1 MFINQLLTWWLIV
14 FISKAT
20 LAALQLVL
28 NKALESIGSAVL
40 TPFKEE
46 PKLKLVMV
54 MVIFPVILNSIQF
67 WVQDNFLKLK
77 KEVYP
82 QLEIPQNNQ
91 LQYVLPEN
99 VNSDKLNDFKEGPS
113 DNEIR
118 IDFKEDKEME
128 DKNHDNSHNIKITTH
143 SNSNNHNNSNMEV
156 NQEEL
161 VNNIKHIQNALK
173 SKNKK

>member
-1 MFINQLLTWWLIV
+1 MFVNQLLSWWLIV
-14 FISKAT
+14 FISKLF
-20 LAALQLVL
+20 LAAMQLIL
-28 NKALESIGSAVL
+28 NKLLESFGSAVL
-40 TPFKEE
+40 TPFKDE

-54 MVIFPVILNSIQF
+54 MIIFPVVLNSVQF

-82 QLEIPQNNQ
+82 QLEMPQNNQ

-99 VNSDKLNDFKEGPS
+99 VNSDKLNEYKESPS

-128 DKNHDNSHNIKITTH
+128 YKNHDNSHSHKITT
-143 SNSNNHNNSNMEV
+143 NSNNNNHNSSDINV

-161 VNNIKHIQNALK
+161 VNNIKQIQNALK
-173 SKNKK
+173 SKSKN